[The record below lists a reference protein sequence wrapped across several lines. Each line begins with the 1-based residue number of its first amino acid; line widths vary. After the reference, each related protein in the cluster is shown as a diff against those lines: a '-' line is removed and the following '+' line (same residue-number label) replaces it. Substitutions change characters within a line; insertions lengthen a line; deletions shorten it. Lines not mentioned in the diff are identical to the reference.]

1 MKTLSRDTILRLSVF
16 LIAWAVMRHA
26 NAAEAMPWEG
36 PLKEIANSIT
46 GKFAQFLSAV
56 LIVATGLGIAFGEG
70 GAGMRRLLWLV
81 FGLSI
86 TFSATGVFL
95 KMFGSNTALS

>member
-1 MKTLSRDTILRLSVF
+1 MKALNRDTALRLGVI
-16 LIAWAVMRHA
+16 LIAWMAMQHA
-26 NAAEAMPWEG
+26 NAADTMPWEG

-56 LIVATGLGIAFGEG
+56 LIVVTGLGIAFGEG

-95 KMFGSNTALS
+95 KLFGTNAALS

>member
-1 MKTLSRDTILRLSVF
+1 MKTQTRNAALRFGVILLVW
-16 LIAWAVMRHA
+16 LVMQHA
-26 NAAEAMPWEG
+26 NADDAMPWEG
-36 PLKEIANSIT
+36 PLKAITNSIT

-56 LIVATGLGIAFGEG
+56 LIVVTGLSIAFGEG

-86 TFSATGVFL
+86 TFAATGVFL
-95 KMFGSNTALS
+95 KLFGSNSAFS